1 MKAATS
7 PSQTTVPSTHTHS
20 RSRSAIIAVAAI
32 ASAVPV
38 SLSLATPAAAQ
49 SPQLEQAC
57 LTVAKTFLLTNTLKT
72 GVVQSFP
79 ELDPPGARLTY
90 STREDAKPTDF
101 SSEIDC
107 QFDKASP
114 PMAVL
119 RFCISDTC
127 YGPNEQD
134 PEKRRRYQ
142 EVKAV
147 MDRHK

>member
-1 MKAATS
+1 M
-7 PSQTTVPSTHTHS
+7 TTVTHS
-20 RSRSAIIAVAAI
+20 SRTYVRNGLLAA
-32 ASAVPV
+32 AALATALPV

-57 LTVAKTFLLTNTLKT
+57 INVAKTFLLATTLKT

-101 SSEIDC
+101 SNEIDC

-114 PMAVL
+114 PMTVL
-119 RFCISDTC
+119 RFCISDSC

>member
-1 MKAATS
+1 MKPATS
-7 PSQTTVPSTHTHS
+7 PSPTTTTPMLKRMRT
-20 RSRSAIIAVAAI
+20 AIIAVASL
-32 ASAVPV
+32 ASAVPL
-38 SLSLATPAAAQ
+38 SLSVATPAQAQ

-57 LTVAKTFLLTNTLKT
+57 ISVAKTFLLATNLKT

-90 STREDAKPTDF
+90 ATREDAKPTDF
-101 SSEIDC
+101 TNEIDC